1 MSKPLVLIADEQP
14 HINLTLQ
21 FLVKGLGVEVISA
34 YTGMDAI
41 KLAIE
46 RKPAL
51 VLMDVMMPDTDGYSA
66 CREVRAAWGDYQG
79 QIWFITA
86 RGSNT
91 DLSQAR
97 EVGANR
103 CITKP
108 FDPDQVVK
116 AVREALGG
124 TTRSSAA

>member
-1 MSKPLVLIADEQP
+1 MPKPLVLIADDQP

-21 FLVKGLGVEVISA
+21 FLVRSLGVEVISA
-34 YTGMDAI
+34 NNGRDAVR
-41 KLAIE
+41 LAIE

-66 CREVRAAWGDYQG
+66 CKEVRSAWGEYHG

-108 FDPDQVVK
+108 FDPDLVLQ
-116 AVREALGG
+116 AVREALGN
-124 TTRSSAA
+124 AAQSTAA